1 MADTVTLSGN
11 YALEPDSNN
20 PSKVDVAQLGG
31 ISTSFSGF
39 DQTFTSGACNTFL
52 IGDIIQAIIG
62 DVEPTVRDAL
72 QGFLNTVD
80 SNGNTAIAGAIEG
93 ALAGVDIS
101 GPVGE
106 ALNTELDA
114 PFFQVQETTTGI
126 TLGSNARFETKIGT
140 GPGECDPPAGAPD
153 LSASYHVSQPFPS
166 FGATAPNGMPYDIG
180 LGISSSGFNQLL
192 RSMVECGLLV
202 ATITEI
208 DLFGTGTPV
217 QLTSGVLSA
226 FIPWVGNLGPDL
238 PARIEIAPT
247 IAPLITGAP
256 GPGGE
261 LALLK
266 LAQLSLKVFV
276 ELDDPNSEI
285 PKSVESAALML
296 DADVGINLGFDSV
309 SGSLVFELTE
319 PNPSA
324 ITVKT
329 VENPSGMELPQ
340 VEALLPHIVG
350 SFLPSLAGSLGSFP
364 LPAFLGLSLEVVEV
378 ARNGEMLTIYADLE

>member
-1 MADTVTLSGN
+1 
-11 YALEPDSNN
+11 
-20 PSKVDVAQLGG
+20 
-31 ISTSFSGF
+31 
-39 DQTFTSGACNTFL
+39 
-52 IGDIIQAIIG
+52 
-62 DVEPTVRDAL
+62 
-72 QGFLNTVD
+72 
-80 SNGNTAIAGAIEG
+80 
-93 ALAGVDIS
+93 
-101 GPVGE
+101 
-106 ALNTELDA
+106 
-114 PFFQVQETTTGI
+114 
-126 TLGSNARFETKIGT
+126 
-140 GPGECDPPAGAPD
+140 
-153 LSASYHVSQPFPS
+153 
-166 FGATAPNGMPYDIG
+166 MPYDIG

-285 PKSVESAALML
+285 PISVESAALML